1 MIRQLRWKFVLIN
14 MSLVLVILLSLCAVL
29 MATTQ
34 DSLRR
39 DSLTALDQAVTLSGD
54 NTPSFSAHLSPEGE
68 NNYPLFGT
76 EKVQLPYFTVQIT
89 GQNSLLVL
97 ANQFFDTSDQD
108 TLLQVV
114 NDALEYPSDTGP
126 INRGDYQL
134 RFLRVNTILGYRI
147 AFVDLTQE
155 QSTLTSLARNL
166 VFVSLGTL
174 AVFFGISL
182 LLAQWA
188 VRPVEKSWKQQRQF
202 VADASHELKTP
213 LTVIL
218 SSLDMLEQYGESEPE
233 KKQRWLDNVRASSAQ
248 MKTLVEEMLVL
259 ARNDNAT
266 QQVTMA
272 PCSLSDVVEDALML
286 FEPLAFEQG
295 KTLEEDIDPHIQV
308 TGDAGLLRR
317 VVDIYLDN
325 ACKYSPAGSV
335 IRVALKEEGRR
346 ALLSVHSQGQPIP
359 RDQLERIFE
368 RFYRADPSRTQ
379 EGYGLGLAIAPSWP
393 SSTMAGSGPSPMT
406 PATPSSSPCPAPGRS
421 TAGSG
426 RRRPTDFFSL
436 RTGAANHRA
445 GAFFYGKEFS

>member
-379 EGYGLGLAIAPSWP
+379 EGYGLGLAIA
-393 SSTMAGSGPSPMT
+393 TELAKLHH
-406 PATPSSSPCPAPGRS
+406 GRVWAQS
-421 TAGSG
+421 DDTGN
-426 RRRPTDFFSL
+426 TFFFSL
-436 RTGAANHRA
+436 PRSREEHGGVRSEATH
-445 GAFFYGKEFS
+445 

>member
-1 MIRQLRWKFVLIN
+1 MIRRLRWKFVLIN

-89 GQNSLLVL
+89 GQNTLLVL

-166 VFVSLGTL
+166 AFVSLGTL

-233 KKQRWLDNVRASSAQ
+233 KKQRWLDNVRASSIQ

-259 ARNDNAT
+259 ARSDNAT

-325 ACKYSPAGSV
+325 ACKYSPTGSV
-335 IRVALKEEGRR
+335 IRVSLKEEGRR

-379 EGYGLGLAIAPSWP
+379 EGYGLGLAIA
-393 SSTMAGSGPSPMT
+393 TELAKLHH
-406 PATPSSSPCPAPGRS
+406 GRVWAQS
-421 TAGSG
+421 DDTGN
-426 RRRPTDFFSL
+426 TFFFSL
-436 RTGAANHRA
+436 PRSREEHGGVRSEATH
-445 GAFFYGKEFS
+445 